1 MADNENAREMAPTQ
15 MPVELHKWLKL
26 EAVQRDSTITAQL
39 TEAVLLL
46 RRTREGAT
54 VKVRRAQPQTAAQP

>member
-15 MPVELHKWLKL
+15 IPVELHKWLKL

-46 RRTREGAT
+46 RRTREGAA
-54 VKVRRAQPQTAAQP
+54 VKVRRTDTQAAVRP